1 MKESNVFFL
10 LRMVESY
17 KLNKIKRKTWLNDYK
32 TCLLAET
39 QQQRRLSVS
48 LLQDVYYVFPETDL
62 TISVNVSFPLTEN
75 YMVTWKHKE
84 KNSDFAEDIN
94 NRNLG
99 IKYAGGSL
107 GQPSLTINN
116 VTDFDAGEYFI
127 EIQPI
132 EVADSGSS
140 AGPATVHVLSKKSSK
155 S

>member
-1 MKESNVFFL
+1 
-10 LRMVESY
+10 
-17 KLNKIKRKTWLNDYK
+17 
-32 TCLLAET
+32 
-39 QQQRRLSVS
+39 
-48 LLQDVYYVFPETDL
+48 
-62 TISVNVSFPLTEN
+62 
-75 YMVTWKHKE
+75 MVTWKHKE

>member
-1 MKESNVFFL
+1 
-10 LRMVESY
+10 
-17 KLNKIKRKTWLNDYK
+17 
-32 TCLLAET
+32 
-39 QQQRRLSVS
+39 
-48 LLQDVYYVFPETDL
+48 
-62 TISVNVSFPLTEN
+62 
-75 YMVTWKHKE
+75 MVTWKHKE

-99 IKYAGGSL
+99 IKYAGGSP